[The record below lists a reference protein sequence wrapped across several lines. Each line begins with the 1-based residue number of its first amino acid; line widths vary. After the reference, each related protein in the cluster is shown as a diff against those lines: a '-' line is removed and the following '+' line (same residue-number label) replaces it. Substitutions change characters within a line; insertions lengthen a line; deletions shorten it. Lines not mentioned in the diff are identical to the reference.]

1 MKILSIDVGIKN
13 LAFCLLSND
22 DNIENYVIGEWNVI
36 NLAEK
41 TENKCAI
48 LEKGA
53 ACNKPI
59 KYTKDGKCYC
69 SKHAKKC
76 EFIMPSADFK
86 PASLNKQKIL
96 GLMDLAAKYK
106 ITIEQN
112 SKKADI
118 INKLTEFAFNN
129 CFQEIEKQN
138 TSKVDLV
145 TIGRNIQHRFD
156 ELLGKHLETIN
167 TVIIENQIGPI
178 ANKMKTLQ
186 GMISQYFIMRNNNI
200 HIEFVNAG
208 NKLKDFIGTDCK
220 TDYKQRKQIG
230 IQTCAELVSGDFKY
244 QEWNSFF
251 SSHQKKDDLAD
262 SFLQG
267 LWFTKHRL

>member
-156 ELLGKHLETIN
+156 ELL
-167 TVIIENQIGPI
+167 
-178 ANKMKTLQ
+178 
-186 GMISQYFIMRNNNI
+186 
-200 HIEFVNAG
+200 
-208 NKLKDFIGTDCK
+208 
-220 TDYKQRKQIG
+220 
-230 IQTCAELVSGDFKY
+230 
-244 QEWNSFF
+244 
-251 SSHQKKDDLAD
+251 
-262 SFLQG
+262 
-267 LWFTKHRL
+267 